1 MDTAD
6 LSTIVKYA
14 WLAYDSSRPIQS
26 ILDISARVS
35 TNHVFRVRFKDRSFV
50 IAKLSY
56 FGKFEHFV
64 EDHTIVNVLG
74 NNLLK
79 PYDNFLATS
88 LMKGKEIFFHRFS
101 NGIIDAWV
109 VFYRPV
115 KIKNKLPRRLEERH
129 IDVLAEQM
137 AGFHKACQTISHT
150 LPPSSQTLKGEI
162 CHLQSL
168 LKRSEG
174 KRMFGRFVPAIQD
187 QCSRFL
193 ENWEK
198 LNGDSFARIPVFVDW
213 NIGNFSVTP
222 SFKLYSRWDYDWFR
236 VSTRM
241 MDMYFLSRI
250 VSDVGDKTIF
260 SYNISTFMEDRFI
273 RFLSTYHQINPLSK
287 EELLVLREGYRFFI
301 LHYVVKHGKYF
312 FAESYAEK
320 LQKEAFEVYFPSI
333 DKEFHPD
340 TLISALGI

>member
-1 MDTAD
+1 MDAAD

-14 WLAYDSSRPIQS
+14 WLAYDSSRPIHS
-26 ILDISARVS
+26 IVDISARVS

-56 FGKFEHFV
+56 FGKYEHFV

-115 KIKNKLPRRLEERH
+115 KIKSKLPRRLEGKH
-129 IDVLAEQM
+129 IDILGEQM
-137 AGFHKACQTISHT
+137 AKFHKACRTISHT
-150 LPPSSQTLKGEI
+150 LPPSTQTLHGDI
-162 CHLQSL
+162 LHLQEL
-168 LKRSEG
+168 LKGPS
-174 KRMFGRFVPAIQD
+174 GRKLYGNFVPDIQN
-187 QCSRFL
+187 QCARFL
-193 ENWEK
+193 ENWEY
-198 LNGDSFARIPVFVDW
+198 LGGDNFARIPVFVDW

-222 SFKLYSRWDYDWFR
+222 SFKLYTRWDYDWFR
-236 VSTRM
+236 VSTRII
-241 MDMYFLSRI
+241 DMYFLSRI
-250 VSDVGDKTIF
+250 VSDVGDRTVF
-260 SYNISTFMEDRFI
+260 SYTISTLMEE
-273 RFLSTYHQINPLSK
+273 RFLRFLKAYHQVDPLSK
-287 EELLVLREGYRFFI
+287 EEILFLREGYRFFI

-312 FAESYAEK
+312 FAESYAKK

-333 DKEFHPD
+333 DKEFHPEVI
-340 TLISALGI
+340 LAALDL